1 LAAEAAAVRE
11 SAIRRS
17 RIEADFVAEESIR
30 RSRIQAELEAD
41 FWRRYYYV

>member
-1 LAAEAAAVRE
+1 MAAEAAARE

-17 RIEADFVAEESIR
+17 RLEAEIVAEESIR

-41 FWRRYYYV
+41 FWRRYYRI